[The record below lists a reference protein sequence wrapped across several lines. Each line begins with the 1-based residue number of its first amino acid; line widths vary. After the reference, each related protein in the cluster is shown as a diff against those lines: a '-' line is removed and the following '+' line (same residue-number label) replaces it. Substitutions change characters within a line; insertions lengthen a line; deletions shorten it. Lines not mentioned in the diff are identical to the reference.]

1 MHLFD
6 PLSGFQGSVPIVG
19 ATIPIAVGAAIACEK
34 DNKGAVAVCY
44 FGDGACEEGVLHES
58 LNLASTMQLP
68 IIFVCENNLY
78 SSHMD
83 IDLRQPSNRMSR
95 FADAHR
101 IEAKAVD
108 GNDVVA
114 ISNLSKYAIKR
125 ARTNKSPFFI
135 EAITYRWRGHVGPNI
150 DLDVGVRRSQS
161 ELLTWMKRDPIERLK
176 VAILQRKQSLLK
188 NMIEIE
194 QKVNADIEEAVSFAR
209 SQTFLKLKT

>member
-1 MHLFD
+1 
-6 PLSGFQGSVPIVG
+6 
-19 ATIPIAVGAAIACEK
+19 
-34 DNKGAVAVCY
+34 
-44 FGDGACEEGVLHES
+44 
-58 LNLASTMQLP
+58 
-68 IIFVCENNLY
+68 
-78 SSHMD
+78 MD
-83 IDLRQPSNRMSR
+83 IDLRNPNWMSR

-209 SQTFLKLKT
+209 SSDLPKAKDLMDFLFPRGDFKMANEMISYGDAIREGFRYFLIVTLRVLLWVKVFGVLGMLETQCLI